1 MAPRKTEDHD
11 EQFTEKNHGQP
22 QLISRGDAMHHRA
35 GTIGRREFL
44 RRGAA
49 VAAAAFFAAGPSRA
63 AAEPPPEITKLRIV
77 REPSI
82 CIAPQY
88 AAEELLK
95 AEGFVDVEYVQTQS
109 EPYQATGSGSSMG
122 SDNERADP
130 VAAGR
135 ADIHTGMVGRLVVSI
150 DVGEPIRILAGIHA
164 GCFELFG
171 TDRVRSIKDL
181 KGRTVA
187 VPGLGSSHYLY
198 VASIAAYVGIDA
210 HNDITFVTPPMV
222 DAARLLADGKVDAVL
237 SFPPISQELRASKIG
252 HVVVDSRVDRPWSQ
266 YFCCMLTANR
276 DFVRRHPM
284 ATKRAMRAILKANDI
299 CALEPER
306 VAQRLVDWG
315 YATRYEHAVQALRE
329 LPYAKW
335 REYDAEDAVRF
346 YALRLHEA
354 RMIKSTPQRIIVQG
368 TDWRFL
374 HELKKELKE

>member
-1 MAPRKTEDHD
+1 MAPRKSEDHA
-11 EQFTEKNHGQP
+11 EPFTEKNHGRP

-49 VAAAAFFAAGPSRA
+49 VTAAAFFAARPSRA

-109 EPYQATGSGSSMG
+109 EPYKATGSGSSMG
-122 SDNERADP
+122 SDDGRDDL
-130 VAAGR
+130 VAAGL

-150 DVGEPIRILAGIHA
+150 DAGDPIRILAGIHA

-198 VASIAAYVGIDA
+198 IASIAAYVGIDA
-210 HNDITFVTPPMV
+210 HNDITFVTPPV
-222 DAARLLADGKVDAVL
+222 ADAARLLADGTIDAVL

-276 DFVRRHPM
+276 DFVRRNPI
-284 ATKRAMRAILKANDI
+284 ATKRAMRAILKANDL

-306 VAQRLVDWG
+306 IAQRLVDWG

-374 HELKKELKE
+374 NELKKELKE